1 MDPVNFNIT
10 ISPGAVVIH
19 QQSAEVP
26 LILDTLRDMRTD
38 LDAIRAKVATLL
50 PDEAQVQQILDRM
63 RQNNESLAEA
73 VAKVS
78 GTTTPLK
85 E

>member
-1 MDPVNFNIT
+1 MQFTINIA
-10 ISPGAVVIH
+10 PGAVVIH

-26 LILDTLRDMRTD
+26 LILDTLREMRAD
-38 LDAIRAKVATLL
+38 VDAIRAKVATLL
-50 PDEAQVQQILDRM
+50 PDEAQVQRILDRM

>member
-1 MDPVNFNIT
+1 MNFTIN

-26 LILDTLRDMRTD
+26 LILDTLRDMRAD
-38 LDAIRAKVATLL
+38 VDAIRAKVATLL

-78 GTTTPLK
+78 GTTTPSK